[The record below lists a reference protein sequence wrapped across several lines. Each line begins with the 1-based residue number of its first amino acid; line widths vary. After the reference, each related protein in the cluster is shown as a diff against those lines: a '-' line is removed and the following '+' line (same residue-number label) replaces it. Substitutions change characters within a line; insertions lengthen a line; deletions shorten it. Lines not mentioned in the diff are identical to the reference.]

1 MKYSVDIQPA
11 ALDRLFWFLILL
23 FILIVGIFFF
33 SILISLIR
41 KVHAMR
47 VARMKELKKKVGVKP
62 VPESVET
69 LRQRAFA
76 KLRSIENEQ
85 KEGRMKPREA
95 CIGISA
101 VVREF
106 LAKAGGMNTDCQTL
120 SEIRRWNRPEV
131 AEFVEEIYSA
141 EFSPF
146 SVKETE
152 KYFKDAERLVTIWR

>member
-1 MKYSVDIQPA
+1 MKYTVELQPA
-11 ALDRLFWFLILL
+11 AWDRLFWFLITL
-23 FILIVGIFFF
+23 FILVAGIFFF
-33 SILISLIR
+33 SILIGLIR

-47 VARMKELKKKVGVKP
+47 VARMKELKKKVGLKK
-62 VPESVET
+62 VPESIDV
-69 LRQRAFA
+69 LRQKAFE
-76 KLRSIENEQ
+76 KLKFIESEQ
-85 KEGRMKPREA
+85 MQGRMKPREA

-106 LAKAGGMNTDCQTL
+106 LSKAGGLNADCQTL

-141 EFSPF
+141 EFSPL

-152 KYFKDAERLVTIWR
+152 KYFKDAGRLVMIWR

>member
-1 MKYSVDIQPA
+1 MKYSVELQPA
-11 ALDRLFWFLILL
+11 AWDRLFWFLILF
-23 FILIVGIFFF
+23 FILAAGIFFF
-33 SILISLIR
+33 SILIGLIR

-47 VARMKELKKKVGVKP
+47 VARMNELKNKVGLKKGT
-62 VPESVET
+62 ESIET
-69 LRQRAFA
+69 LKQMAFA
-76 KLRSIENEQ
+76 KLKSIENEQ

-106 LAKAGGMNTDCQTL
+106 LAKAGGLNVDCQTL

-131 AEFVEEIYSA
+131 AEFVEEIYGA
-141 EFSPF
+141 EFSPS

-152 KYFKDAERLVTIWR
+152 KYFKDAERLVMIWR

>member
-1 MKYSVDIQPA
+1 MKYTVDLRPA
-11 ALDRLFWFLILL
+11 AWDRLFWFLITL
-23 FILIVGIFFF
+23 FILAAGIFFF
-33 SILISLIR
+33 SILIGLIR

-47 VARMKELKKKVGVKP
+47 VARMKELKNKVGLQQG
-62 VPESVET
+62 PEPIET
-69 LRQRAFA
+69 LRQKAFA
-76 KLRSIENEQ
+76 KLKFIESEQ
-85 KEGRMKPREA
+85 KQGRMKPREA

-106 LAKAGGMNTDCQTL
+106 LSKAGGLNADCQTL

-141 EFSPF
+141 EFSPL

-152 KYFKDAERLVTIWR
+152 KYFKDAGRLVMIWR